1 MNIRTALLA
10 RANTPLEPLY
20 EKKRHHR
27 KNAAY
32 DAQIKKP
39 RAARR
44 KAHQSKTSRN
54 NLIIRF
60 EKNTALIA
68 MTAETHH
75 GKKVCSK
82 KYNAR
87 KNA

>member
-1 MNIRTALLA
+1 M
-10 RANTPLEPLY
+10 
-20 EKKRHHR
+20 R
-27 KNAAY
+27 KNATTAKTPPMTLKSKNH
-32 DAQIKKP
+32 ARGAPVKRINQKP
-39 RAARR
+39 
-44 KAHQSKTSRN
+44 SRN